1 MVKTPRHSKPT
12 DEGKTIDLDSKDV
25 STLDEENLE
34 NETAEPTDTEPT
46 DQVSNEDPQ
55 SDEAETKNSEEN
67 TNVKAQPEKKSAS
80 PVGAGII
87 GAVIALVGGAGLQW
101 AGILPAMQNTAPQIS
116 AEVTEKISGLE
127 QNLTALDTKLSEQS
141 TSDSASLVSNL
152 SALTSRIDALETLV
166 QNDNTGA
173 LEAISTINAR
183 LDEMS
188 STIINMKN
196 APAVGLEN
204 AGTLPEG
211 LQDEIA
217 NLVAL
222 SAAQATEINSLKTLV
237 ETTAQASSVD
247 EATAQ
252 TIADMQAR
260 LKTAETALEKS
271 QSDIPIARSLA
282 AVTVKNAIDRGGKF
296 TVELDAYAQ
305 LDSENPAL
313 TELQTIAAQGV
324 LSRADLLQKFETIAN
339 QIISADKP
347 ENADTDIVT
356 RLLDSAANMVKIRQV
371 GDVEGDTA
379 EAIVARME
387 QRLLSGELDNAMSE
401 WQKLSDASKA
411 ASQNYSD
418 QLQAR
423 MTAEK
428 LADQLLQARPATAG

>member
-34 NETAEPTDTEPT
+34 NETAEPTD
-46 DQVSNEDPQ
+46 QSSNEDPQ
-55 SDEAETKNSEEN
+55 SDETEAKNSEEN
-67 TNVKAQPEKKSAS
+67 ADVKAQPSKKSAS
-80 PVGAGII
+80 PVSAGLI
-87 GAVIALVGGAGLQW
+87 GALIALVGGAGLQW
-101 AGILPAMQNTAPQIS
+101 AGILPTMQNSAPQIS

-152 SALTSRIDALETLV
+152 SVLTSRIDALETLV

-188 STIINMKN
+188 STIINIKTT
-196 APAVGLEN
+196 PATGIDN

-222 SAAQATEINSLKTLV
+222 SAAQATEINSLKTLI
-237 ETTAQASSVD
+237 ETTSQASSVD

-252 TIADMQAR
+252 AIADMQSR
-260 LKTAETALEKS
+260 LETAETTLEKS
-271 QSDIPIARSLA
+271 QSDVPIARSLA

-305 LDSENPAL
+305 LDGENPAL

-324 LSRADLLQKFETIAN
+324 LSRADLLQQFDAIAN

-347 ENADTDIVT
+347 EDAETDIMT

-371 GDVEGDTA
+371 GEVEGDTA

-387 QRLLSGELDNAMSE
+387 QRLLSGELDSAMSE

-411 ASQNYSD
+411 VSQNYSD

>member
-25 STLDEENLE
+25 STLDEKNLE
-34 NETAEPTDTEPT
+34 NETAEPTD
-46 DQVSNEDPQ
+46 QSSNEDPQ
-55 SDEAETKNSEEN
+55 SDEAETKTSKEN
-67 TNVKAQPEKKSAS
+67 ADVKVQPSKKSAS
-80 PVGAGII
+80 PVSAGLI
-87 GAVIALVGGAGLQW
+87 GALIALVGGAGLQW
-101 AGILPAMQNTAPQIS
+101 AGILPTMQNSAPQIS

-152 SALTSRIDALETLV
+152 SVLTSRIDALETLV

-188 STIINMKN
+188 STIINIKTT
-196 APAVGLEN
+196 PATGIDN

-217 NLVAL
+217 NLVTL
-222 SAAQATEINSLKTLV
+222 SAAQATEINSLKTLI
-237 ETTAQASSVD
+237 ETTSQASSVD

-252 TIADMQAR
+252 AIADMQSR
-260 LKTAETALEKS
+260 LETAETTLEKS
-271 QSDIPIARSLA
+271 QSDVPIARSLA

-305 LDSENPAL
+305 LDGENPAL

-324 LSRADLLQKFETIAN
+324 LSRADLLQQFDAIAN

-347 ENADTDIVT
+347 EDAETDIMT

-371 GDVEGDTA
+371 GEVEGDTA

-387 QRLLSGELDNAMSE
+387 QRLLSGELDSAMSE

-411 ASQNYSD
+411 VSQNYSD

>member
-1 MVKTPRHSKPT
+1 MVKTPRYSKPA

-34 NETAEPTDTEPT
+34 NEAEPTD
-46 DQVSNEDPQ
+46 QISNEDPQ
-55 SDEAETKNSEEN
+55 SDEADTKTSDEN
-67 TNVKAQPEKKSAS
+67 ADVKSQTSKKSSS
-80 PVGAGII
+80 PISAGII
-87 GAVIALVGGAGLQW
+87 GAVVALVGGAGLQW

-116 AEVTEKISGLE
+116 AEVTEKISSLE
-127 QNLTALDTKLSEQS
+127 QNLSALDTKLSEQT
-141 TSDSASLVSNL
+141 TSDSASFVSNL

-196 APAVGLEN
+196 APAAGLEN
-204 AGTLPEG
+204 AEALPEG

-222 SAAQATEINSLKTLV
+222 SAAQATEINDLKTLI
-237 ETTAQASSVD
+237 ETTSQVSSLD
-247 EATAQ
+247 DATAQ
-252 TIADMQAR
+252 TIADMQSR
-260 LKTAETALEKS
+260 LETAEAALEKS
-271 QSDIPIARSLA
+271 QSDVPIARSLA
-282 AVTVKNAIDRGGKF
+282 AVTVKNAIDRGGRF
-296 TVELDAYAQ
+296 IVELDAYAQ
-305 LDSENPAL
+305 LDGENPAL
-313 TELQTIAAQGV
+313 TELQTIAEQGV
-324 LSRADLLQKFETIAN
+324 LSRADLLQQFDAIAN
-339 QIISADKP
+339 QIISAEKP

-371 GDVEGDTA
+371 GEVEGDTA

-387 QRLLSGELDNAMSE
+387 QRLLSGELDSAMSE

-423 MTAEK
+423 ITAEK

>member
-34 NETAEPTDTEPT
+34 NETAEPTD
-46 DQVSNEDPQ
+46 QSSNEDPQ
-55 SDEAETKNSEEN
+55 SDETEAKNSEEN
-67 TNVKAQPEKKSAS
+67 TDVKAQPSKKSAS
-80 PVGAGII
+80 PVSAGLI
-87 GAVIALVGGAGLQW
+87 GALIALVGGAGLQW
-101 AGILPAMQNTAPQIS
+101 AGILPAMQNSAPQIS

-188 STIINMKN
+188 STIINIKTT
-196 APAVGLEN
+196 PATGIDN

-222 SAAQATEINSLKTLV
+222 SAAQATEINSLKTLI
-237 ETTAQASSVD
+237 ETTSQASSVD

-252 TIADMQAR
+252 AIADMQSR
-260 LKTAETALEKS
+260 LETAETTLEKS
-271 QSDIPIARSLA
+271 QSDVPIARSLA

-305 LDSENPAL
+305 LDGENPAL

-324 LSRADLLQKFETIAN
+324 LSRADLLQQLDAIAN

-347 ENADTDIVT
+347 EDAETDIMT

-371 GDVEGDTA
+371 GEVEGDTA

-387 QRLLSGELDNAMSE
+387 QRLLSGELDSAMSE

-411 ASQNYSD
+411 VSQNYSD

>member
-25 STLDEENLE
+25 STLDEKNLE
-34 NETAEPTDTEPT
+34 NETAEPTD
-46 DQVSNEDPQ
+46 QSSNEDPQ
-55 SDEAETKNSEEN
+55 SDEAETKTSKEN
-67 TNVKAQPEKKSAS
+67 ADVKVQPSKKSAS
-80 PVGAGII
+80 PVSAGLI
-87 GAVIALVGGAGLQW
+87 GALIALVGGAGLQW
-101 AGILPAMQNTAPQIS
+101 AGILPTMQNSAPQIS

-152 SALTSRIDALETLV
+152 SVLTSRIDALETLV

-188 STIINMKN
+188 STIINIKTT
-196 APAVGLEN
+196 PATGIDN

-217 NLVAL
+217 NLVTL
-222 SAAQATEINSLKTLV
+222 SAAQATEINSLKTLI
-237 ETTAQASSVD
+237 ETTSQASSVD

-252 TIADMQAR
+252 AIADMQSR
-260 LKTAETALEKS
+260 LETAETTLEKS
-271 QSDIPIARSLA
+271 QSDVPIARSLA

-305 LDSENPAL
+305 LDGENPAL

-324 LSRADLLQKFETIAN
+324 LSRADLLQQFDAIAN

-347 ENADTDIVT
+347 EDAETDIMT

-371 GDVEGDTA
+371 GEVEGDTA

-387 QRLLSGELDNAMSE
+387 QRLLSGELDSAMSE

-411 ASQNYSD
+411 VSQNYSD

-428 LADQLLQARPATAG
+428 LADQLLQARPAIAG

>member
-34 NETAEPTDTEPT
+34 NETAEPTD
-46 DQVSNEDPQ
+46 QSSNEDPQ
-55 SDEAETKNSEEN
+55 SDETEAKNSEEN
-67 TNVKAQPEKKSAS
+67 ADVKAQPSKKSAS
-80 PVGAGII
+80 PVSAGLI
-87 GAVIALVGGAGLQW
+87 GALIALVGGAGLQW
-101 AGILPAMQNTAPQIS
+101 AGILPAMQNSAPQIS
-116 AEVTEKISGLE
+116 AEVTEKISDLE

-188 STIINMKN
+188 STIINIKTT
-196 APAVGLEN
+196 PAIGIDN

-222 SAAQATEINSLKTLV
+222 SAAQATEINSLKTLI
-237 ETTAQASSVD
+237 ETTAQDASVD
-247 EATAQ
+247 EATKQ
-252 TIADMQAR
+252 SIADMQSR
-260 LKTAETALEKS
+260 LESAEAALAKS
-271 QSDIPIARSLA
+271 RSDVPIARSLA
-282 AVTVKNAIDRGGKF
+282 AVTVKNAIDRGGRF

-305 LDSENPAL
+305 LDGENPAL

-324 LSRADLLQKFETIAN
+324 LSRADLLQQFDAIAN

-347 ENADTDIVT
+347 EDAETDMMT

-371 GDVEGDTA
+371 GEVEGDTA

-387 QRLLSGELDNAMSE
+387 QRLLSGELDSAMSE

-411 ASQNYSD
+411 VSQNYSD

>member
-34 NETAEPTDTEPT
+34 NEAEPTD
-46 DQVSNEDPQ
+46 QISNEDPQ
-55 SDEAETKNSEEN
+55 SDEIEAKNSEEN
-67 TNVKAQPEKKSAS
+67 ADVKSQTSKKSSS
-80 PVGAGII
+80 PISAGII
-87 GAVIALVGGAGLQW
+87 GAVVALVGGAGLQW
-101 AGILPAMQNTAPQIS
+101 AGILPAIQNSAPQIS

-196 APAVGLEN
+196 APAAGLEN

-222 SAAQATEINSLKTLV
+222 SAAQATEINNLKTLV
-237 ETTAQASSVD
+237 ETTAQATSLDDTTVETLAD
-247 EATAQ
+247 LQ
-252 TIADMQAR
+252 TR
-260 LKTAETALEKS
+260 LSEAETALEKS
-271 QSDIPIARSLA
+271 QSDVPIARSLA
-282 AVTVKNAIDRGGKF
+282 AVTVKNAIDRGGRF

-305 LDSENPAL
+305 LDAENPAL
-313 TELQTIAAQGV
+313 TELQTIAEQGV
-324 LSRADLLQKFETIAN
+324 LSRADLLQQFDAITN
-339 QIISADKP
+339 QIITADKP
-347 ENADTDIVT
+347 ENAETDIMT

-371 GDVEGDTA
+371 GEVEGDTA

-387 QRLLSGELDNAMSE
+387 QRLLSGELDSAMSE

-411 ASQNYSD
+411 VSQNYSD

>member
-25 STLDEENLE
+25 STLDEKNLE
-34 NETAEPTDTEPT
+34 NETAEPTD
-46 DQVSNEDPQ
+46 QSSNEDPQ
-55 SDEAETKNSEEN
+55 SDETEAKTTEEN
-67 TNVKAQPEKKSAS
+67 ADVKAQPSKKSAS
-80 PVGAGII
+80 PVSAGLI
-87 GAVIALVGGAGLQW
+87 GALIALVGGAGLQW
-101 AGILPAMQNTAPQIS
+101 AGILPAMQNSAPQIS

-188 STIINMKN
+188 STIINIKTT
-196 APAVGLEN
+196 PATGIDN

-222 SAAQATEINSLKTLV
+222 SAAQATEINSLKTLI
-237 ETTAQASSVD
+237 ETTSQASSVD

-252 TIADMQAR
+252 AIADMQSR
-260 LKTAETALEKS
+260 LETAETALEKS
-271 QSDIPIARSLA
+271 QSDVPIARSLA
-282 AVTVKNAIDRGGKF
+282 AVTVKNAIDRGGRF

-305 LDSENPAL
+305 LDGENPAL
-313 TELQTIAAQGV
+313 TELQTIAEQGV
-324 LSRADLLQKFETIAN
+324 LSRADLLQQFDAIAN

-347 ENADTDIVT
+347 EDAETDIMT

-371 GDVEGDTA
+371 GEVEGDTA

-387 QRLLSGELDNAMSE
+387 QRLLSGELDSAMSE

-411 ASQNYSD
+411 VSQNYSD

-428 LADQLLQARPATAG
+428 LADQLLQVRPATAG

>member
-34 NETAEPTDTEPT
+34 NETAEPTD
-46 DQVSNEDPQ
+46 QSSNEDPQ
-55 SDEAETKNSEEN
+55 SDETEAKNSEEN
-67 TNVKAQPEKKSAS
+67 ADVKAQPSKKSAS
-80 PVGAGII
+80 PVSAGLI
-87 GAVIALVGGAGLQW
+87 GALIALVGGAGLQW
-101 AGILPAMQNTAPQIS
+101 AGILPAMQNSAPQIS

-188 STIINMKN
+188 STIINIKTT
-196 APAVGLEN
+196 PATGIDN

-222 SAAQATEINSLKTLV
+222 SAAQATEINSLKTLI
-237 ETTAQASSVD
+237 ETTSQASSVD

-252 TIADMQAR
+252 AIADMQSR
-260 LKTAETALEKS
+260 LETAETTLEKS
-271 QSDIPIARSLA
+271 QSDVPIARSLA
-282 AVTVKNAIDRGGKF
+282 AVTVKNAIDRGGRF

-305 LDSENPAL
+305 LDGENPAL
-313 TELQTIAAQGV
+313 TELQTIAEQGV
-324 LSRADLLQKFETIAN
+324 LSRADLLQQFDAITN

-347 ENADTDIVT
+347 ENAETDIMT

-387 QRLLSGELDNAMSE
+387 QRLLTGELDNAMSE
-401 WQKLSDASKA
+401 WQKLSDAGKA
-411 ASQNYSD
+411 VSQNYSD

>member
-34 NETAEPTDTEPT
+34 NETAEPTD
-46 DQVSNEDPQ
+46 QSSNEDPQ
-55 SDEAETKNSEEN
+55 SDETEAKNSEEN
-67 TNVKAQPEKKSAS
+67 ADVKAQPSKKSAS
-80 PVGAGII
+80 PVSAGLI
-87 GAVIALVGGAGLQW
+87 GALIALVGGAGLQW
-101 AGILPAMQNTAPQIS
+101 AGILPAMQNSAPQIS

-166 QNDNTGA
+166 QNDNTGT

-188 STIINMKN
+188 STIINIKTT
-196 APAVGLEN
+196 PATGIDN
-204 AGTLPEG
+204 AGTFPEG

-222 SAAQATEINSLKTLV
+222 SAAQATEINSLKTLI
-237 ETTAQASSVD
+237 ETTSQASSVD
-247 EATAQ
+247 ETTAQ
-252 TIADMQAR
+252 AIADMQSR
-260 LKTAETALEKS
+260 LETAETTLEKS
-271 QSDIPIARSLA
+271 QSDVPIARSLA
-282 AVTVKNAIDRGGKF
+282 AVTVKNAIDRGGRF

-305 LDSENPAL
+305 LDGENPAL

-324 LSRADLLQKFETIAN
+324 LSRADLLQQFDAIAN

-347 ENADTDIVT
+347 EDAETDIMT

-371 GDVEGDTA
+371 GEVEGDTA

-387 QRLLSGELDNAMSE
+387 QRLLSGELDSAMSE

-411 ASQNYSD
+411 VSQNYSD

>member
-34 NETAEPTDTEPT
+34 NETAEPTD
-46 DQVSNEDPQ
+46 QSSNEDPQ
-55 SDEAETKNSEEN
+55 SDETEAKNSKEN
-67 TNVKAQPEKKSAS
+67 ADVKVQPSKKSAS
-80 PVGAGII
+80 PVSAGLI
-87 GAVIALVGGAGLQW
+87 GALIALVGGAGLQW
-101 AGILPAMQNTAPQIS
+101 AGILPTMQNSAPQIS

-188 STIINMKN
+188 STIINIKTT
-196 APAVGLEN
+196 PATGIDN

-222 SAAQATEINSLKTLV
+222 SAAQATEINSLKTLI
-237 ETTAQASSVD
+237 ETTSQASSVD

-252 TIADMQAR
+252 AIADMQSR
-260 LKTAETALEKS
+260 LETAETTLEKS
-271 QSDIPIARSLA
+271 QSDVPIARSLA

-305 LDSENPAL
+305 LDGENPAL

-324 LSRADLLQKFETIAN
+324 LSRADLLQQFDAIAN

-347 ENADTDIVT
+347 EDAETDIMT

-371 GDVEGDTA
+371 GEVEGDTA

-387 QRLLSGELDNAMSE
+387 QRLLSGELDSAMSE

-411 ASQNYSD
+411 VSQNYSD

>member
-25 STLDEENLE
+25 STLDEKNLE
-34 NETAEPTDTEPT
+34 NETAEPTD
-46 DQVSNEDPQ
+46 QSSNEDPQ
-55 SDEAETKNSEEN
+55 SDEAETKTSKEN
-67 TNVKAQPEKKSAS
+67 ADVKVQPSKKSAS
-80 PVGAGII
+80 PVSAGLI
-87 GAVIALVGGAGLQW
+87 GALIALVGGAGLQW
-101 AGILPAMQNTAPQIS
+101 AGILPTMQNSAPQIS

-152 SALTSRIDALETLV
+152 SVLTSRIDALETLV

-188 STIINMKN
+188 STIINIKTT
-196 APAVGLEN
+196 PATGIDN

-222 SAAQATEINSLKTLV
+222 SAAQATEINSLKTLI
-237 ETTAQASSVD
+237 ETTSQASSVD

-252 TIADMQAR
+252 AIADMQSR
-260 LKTAETALEKS
+260 LETAETTLEKS
-271 QSDIPIARSLA
+271 QSDVPIARSLA

-305 LDSENPAL
+305 LDGENPAL

-324 LSRADLLQKFETIAN
+324 LSRADLLQQFDAIAN

-347 ENADTDIVT
+347 EDAETDIMT

-371 GDVEGDTA
+371 GEVEGDTA

-387 QRLLSGELDNAMSE
+387 QRLLSGELDSAMSE

-411 ASQNYSD
+411 VSQNYSD

>member
-34 NETAEPTDTEPT
+34 NETAEPTD
-46 DQVSNEDPQ
+46 QSSNEDPQ
-55 SDEAETKNSEEN
+55 SDETEAKNSEEN
-67 TNVKAQPEKKSAS
+67 ADVKAQPSKKSAS
-80 PVGAGII
+80 PVSAGLI
-87 GAVIALVGGAGLQW
+87 GALIALVGGAGLQW
-101 AGILPAMQNTAPQIS
+101 AGILPAMQNSAPQIS

-166 QNDNTGA
+166 QNDNTGT

-188 STIINMKN
+188 STIINIKTT
-196 APAVGLEN
+196 PATGIDN

-222 SAAQATEINSLKTLV
+222 SAAQATEINSLKTLI
-237 ETTAQASSVD
+237 ETTSQASSVD
-247 EATAQ
+247 ETTAQ
-252 TIADMQAR
+252 AIADMQSR
-260 LKTAETALEKS
+260 LETAETTLEKS
-271 QSDIPIARSLA
+271 QSDVPIARSLA
-282 AVTVKNAIDRGGKF
+282 AVTVKNAIDRGGRF

-305 LDSENPAL
+305 LDGENPAL

-324 LSRADLLQKFETIAN
+324 LSRADLLQQFDAIAN

-347 ENADTDIVT
+347 EDAETDIMT

-371 GDVEGDTA
+371 GEVEGDTA

-387 QRLLSGELDNAMSE
+387 QRLLSGELDSAMSE

-411 ASQNYSD
+411 VSQNYSD